1 MAVMQGDLAEC
12 SVPDLLQ
19 FLGGTRKQGQLLI
32 ESKLLRKPAGVY
44 FLDGQVVH
52 AYCPPR
58 EGVSAVYQLLKWR
71 EGRFAFLKDVTPV
84 QRTIHADLQNLLLEG
99 LRQIDEFNA
108 LRDQLPGAETILYL
122 ERDSTKTDEIR
133 MTQPEWK
140 MLSLVNS
147 RRTLGQVMEM
157 SGRSENEAGR
167 IVYGLL
173 IAGLITVTHDDAYLS
188 AIVAEKIPAAV
199 GSKRRAPPP
208 TILGSLLLNKIDGR
222 KNLKVIQKELGCT
235 EKDLVEEFRL
245 LMRTE
250 WLKLSAGEDEYK
262 RFLEG

>member
-32 ESKLLRKPAGVY
+32 ESTLLRKPAGVY
-44 FLDGQVVH
+44 FANGEVVH

-58 EGVSAVYQLLKWR
+58 EGVPAVYQLLKWR
-71 EGRFAFLKDVTPV
+71 EGRFAFLKDMVPV

-108 LRDQLPGAETILYL
+108 LRDRLPAAGTVLYL
-122 ERDSTKTDEIR
+122 ERDSQKTDEIR

-140 MLSLVNS
+140 MLSLVNG
-147 RRTLGQVMEM
+147 RRTLGQVIEM
-157 SGRSENEAGR
+157 SGRAENEAGR
-167 IVYGLL
+167 IAYGLL
-173 IAGLITVTHDDAYLS
+173 VAGLITITHDDSYLS
-188 AIVAEKIPAAV
+188 AIVAEKIPAAA

-222 KNLKVIQKELGCT
+222 KTLKAIQGELACT

-250 WLKLSAGEDEYK
+250 WLKLSSGEEEYR